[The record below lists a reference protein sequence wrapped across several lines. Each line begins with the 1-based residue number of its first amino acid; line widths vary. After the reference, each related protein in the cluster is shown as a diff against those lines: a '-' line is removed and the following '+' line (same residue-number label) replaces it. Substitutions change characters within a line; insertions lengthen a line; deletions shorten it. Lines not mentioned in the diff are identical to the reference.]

1 MGPLGMRR
9 SYPVLLK
16 VYEVHQL
23 AQAAV
28 ITAVKGKRQTR
39 EMAELR
45 IVIFVLMAVLL
56 EVAA

>member
-9 SYPVLLK
+9 SYPVLLQ